1 MQPHFETFTGRA
13 EPPAG
18 VGPPRDPR
26 VPYLQIWSSGSLC
39 AVTRGVS
46 LLLPGPPRGP
56 PCPAAQ
62 RGTAEE
68 KEGISILRPK
78 GDDPPTDPH
87 RCPDPDPPRRCSR
100 LPPPA
105 ARPGGGPS
113 SPPPHLPPRPRGHN
127 APPFPPPRRSPPPH
141 TDLRR
146 GDAAARRALLHRGR
160 PRIRLHDVRPQRGFG
175 GRQDLVQFLCNPK
188 QTRGRQRGAA
198 AEGQLFTPPPPL
210 EPSRTEPS
218 PPPPRRGTEWGSRSR
233 PPPAPHLRGAQDP
246 PRWGRP
252 CPPRCSESAM
262 LRVLMLRSGDGA
274 LVVPNEIDPP
284 EPGGRLRW
292 AQPALSPGPNGSVWA
307 FTGRGEAGGGTAF
320 SSPPS
325 PALRPGTGAAT
336 HSSTAG
342 PELSTG
348 GRRPRGRDPAA
359 PCRRGVGGGLS
370 RGAAPDPPQPRSP
383 HDVPA
388 PLRHSPGEGP
398 WAEHRVRGTAE
409 PRLGRQ
415 RRSARFHPPR
425 SSGSAFWPSTPPG
438 CPLR

>member
-68 KEGISILRPK
+68 EEGISILRPK

-113 SPPPHLPPRPRGHN
+113 FPPPPTSHPDRGVTTPPHSPPPRH
-127 APPFPPPRRSPPPH
+127 SPSPH

-198 AEGQLFTPPPPL
+198 AEGQLFTPHPPL
-210 EPSRTEPS
+210 EPNRAEPTPPAAGHGVGKPFSAAPRPAS
-218 PPPPRRGTEWGSRSR
+218 PWGSG
-233 PPPAPHLRGAQDP
+233 PPAVGPAVP
-246 PRWGRP
+246 A
-252 CPPRCSESAM
+252 AM
-262 LRVLMLRSGDGA
+262 LGIGDAARSD
-274 LVVPNEIDPP
+274 
-284 EPGGRLRW
+284 
-292 AQPALSPGPNGSVWA
+292 AQK
-307 FTGRGEAGGGTAF
+307 R
-320 SSPPS
+320 
-325 PALRPGTGAAT
+325 
-336 HSSTAG
+336 
-342 PELSTG
+342 
-348 GRRPRGRDPAA
+348 
-359 PCRRGVGGGLS
+359 
-370 RGAAPDPPQPRSP
+370 
-383 HDVPA
+383 
-388 PLRHSPGEGP
+388 
-398 WAEHRVRGTAE
+398 
-409 PRLGRQ
+409 
-415 RRSARFHPPR
+415 
-425 SSGSAFWPSTPPG
+425 
-438 CPLR
+438 

>member
-1 MQPHFETFTGRA
+1 MQPHFETLTGRA

-68 KEGISILRPK
+68 EEGISILRPK

-113 SPPPHLPPRPRGHN
+113 SPPPPTSHPDRGVTTPLH
-127 APPFPPPRRSPPPH
+127 SPPPGAAPPL
-141 TDLRR
+141 TLISAGVMRR
-146 GDAAARRALLHRGR
+146 LVGRCFTVAARESASTMSALSAGSAAARISSSFSATPNRRAA
-160 PRIRLHDVRPQRGFG
+160 VSG
-175 GRQDLVQFLCNPK
+175 GP
-188 QTRGRQRGAA
+188 RQRGNYSPP
-198 AEGQLFTPPPPL
+198 TPPS
-210 EPSRTEPS
+210 SRTEPS

-233 PPPAPHLRGAQDP
+233 PPPAPQLRGAQDP

-274 LVVPNEIDPP
+274 LVVPNEIEPP

-307 FTGRGEAGGGTAF
+307 FTGRGGTAF

-342 PELSTG
+342 PELSSG

-409 PRLGRQ
+409 PRPGRQ

-425 SSGSAFWPSTPPG
+425 SSGSAFWPSAPPG

>member
-68 KEGISILRPK
+68 EEGISILRPK

-113 SPPPHLPPRPRGHN
+113 SPPAGPTPPHFIYFS
-127 APPFPPPRRSPPPH
+127 PPFPPPRRSPPPH

-198 AEGQLFTPPPPL
+198 AEGQLFTPHPPL

-320 SSPPS
+320 SSPHPQHCA
-325 PALRPGTGAAT
+325 PAPG
-336 HSSTAG
+336 
-342 PELSTG
+342 
-348 GRRPRGRDPAA
+348 
-359 PCRRGVGGGLS
+359 
-370 RGAAPDPPQPRSP
+370 QPRTAARRARSSAP
-383 HDVPA
+383 GDDVPA
-388 PLRHSPGEGP
+388 
-398 WAEHRVRGTAE
+398 AGT
-409 PRLGRQ
+409 PQ
-415 RRSARFHPPR
+415 RRA
-425 SSGSAFWPSTPPG
+425 GGGWG
-438 CPLR
+438 VG

>member
-68 KEGISILRPK
+68 EEGISILRPK

-113 SPPPHLPPRPRGHN
+113 
-127 APPFPPPRRSPPPH
+127 FPPPPPP
-141 TDLRR
+141 TPTAGSQRPSIPPPPGTAPPLTLISAGVMRR
-146 GDAAARRALLHRGR
+146 LVGRCFTVAARESASTMSALSAGSAAARISSSFSATPNRRAA
-160 PRIRLHDVRPQRGFG
+160 VSG
-175 GRQDLVQFLCNPK
+175 GP
-188 QTRGRQRGAA
+188 RQRGNYSPP
-198 AEGQLFTPPPPL
+198 TPPS
-210 EPSRTEPS
+210 SRTEPS

-284 EPGGRLRW
+284 EPGRRLRW

-409 PRLGRQ
+409 PRPGRQ

-425 SSGSAFWPSTPPG
+425 SSGSAFWPSAPPG